1 MSDIRKWFMK
11 QPHKNTVP
19 EKERPKQTE
28 TPKQDIA
35 SEGAN
40 AGRKKVSKYF
50 TTPNP
55 DNTIKAIPDEDF
67 KPEKASAKRKKQKV
81 DVDDTSEI
89 KVPSPKKL
97 HKDNT
102 KETKEKSKTAYK
114 KDDGISGDYSD
125 GPNLGSR
132 GIGGNL
138 SAKNGNENLPQHG
151 GRGGVGRG
159 GGGSNIGG
167 RGRGGGRGPFGNF
180 GERAAPPHKGEKEV
194 PEGAENCLQ
203 GLTFVI
209 SGTLDS
215 LEREEAEDLIKRH
228 GGRVTGSVS
237 KKTSYLLADEDVGG
251 RKSEKA
257 KELGTPFLSE
267 DALFDMIRKSK
278 PTKSSGKENVQKK
291 DQKDFKVAE
300 TMSSIMPKIG
310 EKGQINKDFGR
321 KTSEKCLQPEV
332 PDRKIIAN
340 VKGNTEIW
348 TEKYRPKTS
357 NDIIGNQST
366 VKQLHDWLAHWDE
379 QHLNIENKG
388 TKSKKRGSGS
398 NSDIS
403 KKAVLLSGTP
413 GIGKTTSARLISQML
428 GFTTIEVNASDN
440 RGKAD
445 AKIERG
451 IGGSTSNSIKELI
464 NNEALNFCHSNSSRR
479 QKFVLI
485 MDEVDGMSGGDR
497 GGVTDL
503 ISSIKM
509 SKIPI
514 ICICNDR
521 YNQKLKSL
529 VNYCLALNFRKPTKQ
544 QMAKRLHQIAEL
556 EGVQVDEIALEE
568 LGERVNGDMRMAIN
582 QLQYMSLSFSV
593 LKYADMKARLQS
605 NAKDEDVTPFTAVD
619 KLLGYEGG
627 RLKLDD
633 RMNFCM
639 TDPDLIPLI
648 IQENYLN
655 YKPSAASHDSDG
667 TLRMDL
673 IARAAESI
681 ADGDVVNVQIRRYRQ
696 WQHSQMGAFASCIIP
711 AGFMHGQREVLG
723 KGDRRFNKLAG
734 WKGKFLTWHKNERKS
749 EDEME
754 IHSHLFLLFF
764 VFLYRE
770 ALRMDYLPA
779 FMLKLTKPLRTLP
792 KEEGVQTVVKFMDEY
807 SINQEDVDTI
817 VDLCKFQGHP
827 NPYDGVPPAVKSA
840 LAKAYK
846 QHEQCHRVR
855 AADLLPSVLYPGQKK
870 TPKSK
875 RVASLLT
882 EVEDDFVLQNNS
894 DNVEEEEEL
903 VDEEVSEVSAYN
915 NGSLQLSL
923 QENKPKGVEIQLDI
937 KNNEVLRGKPSKANE
952 SKSHAEKEKLTSGT
966 KSVKRKR

>member
-655 YKPSAASHDSDG
+655 YKPSIASG
-667 TLRMDL
+667 
-673 IARAAESI
+673 SI
-681 ADGDVVNVQIRRYRQ
+681 HKWVPLHHVSSLQVLC
-696 WQHSQMGAFASCIIP
+696 MV
-711 AGFMHGQREVLG
+711 RERSLC
-723 KGDRRFNKLAG
+723 
-734 WKGKFLTWHKNERKS
+734 
-749 EDEME
+749 
-754 IHSHLFLLFF
+754 
-764 VFLYRE
+764 RE